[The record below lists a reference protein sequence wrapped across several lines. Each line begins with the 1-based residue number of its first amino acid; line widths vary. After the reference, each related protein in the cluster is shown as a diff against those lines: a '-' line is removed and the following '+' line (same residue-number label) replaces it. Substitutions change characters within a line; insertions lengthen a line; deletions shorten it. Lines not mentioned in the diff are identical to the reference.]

1 MKALMSHHVRRA
13 AECRLSSRIGEFG
26 FTGVLRNND
35 ISRGCPLECHVSTKI
50 LVSNDCFPQLQYDGF
65 PLVARYRSA
74 VARCGSGWNTKG
86 NTGYIIVN
94 KQDGR
99 KWDGRRHAC
108 RDERRNERCTWIIPD
123 SWNDMARTYKH
134 RMR

>member
-1 MKALMSHHVRRA
+1 MCS
-13 AECRLSSRIGEFG
+13 C
-26 FTGVLRNND
+26 VLRVPG
-35 ISRGCPLECHVSTKI
+35 RQVER
-50 LVSNDCFPQLQYDGF
+50 
-65 PLVARYRSA
+65 LVANFEKFRRLRRRWQNFFSKF
-74 VARCGSGWNTKG
+74 RETLGQHPNTR
-86 NTGYIIVN
+86 
-94 KQDGR
+94 R